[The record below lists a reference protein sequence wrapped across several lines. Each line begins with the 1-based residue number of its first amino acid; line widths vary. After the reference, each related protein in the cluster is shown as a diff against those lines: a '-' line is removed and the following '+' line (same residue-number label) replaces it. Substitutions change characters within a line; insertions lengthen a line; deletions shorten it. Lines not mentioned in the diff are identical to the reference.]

1 MISFCKYIQKFK
13 HKEVIV
19 ELSDVKS
26 IKGKLEQIG
35 ASHIVVR
42 PNGKKTGIAI
52 PVRNILYIEEYE
64 K

>member
-1 MISFCKYIQKFK
+1 MISFCKYIQKFNNQ
-13 HKEVIV
+13 EVIV
-19 ELSDVKS
+19 ELSDLKS
-26 IKGKLEQIG
+26 VKGKLEQIG

-52 PVRNILYIEEYE
+52 PVRNILYIEGYE